1 MNDIAQHPTAS
12 LSYRRALVAI
22 VRRPDLWRTAI
33 GAAIDNAPNRWWLR
47 RPFLPLPDE
56 NWLRFRM
63 VTAYGGDGT
72 NVEQSQATSDLVE
85 WLEWRRELR

>member
-1 MNDIAQHPTAS
+1 
-12 LSYRRALVAI
+12 
-22 VRRPDLWRTAI
+22 
-33 GAAIDNAPNRWWLR
+33 
-47 RPFLPLPDE
+47 
-56 NWLRFRM
+56 M